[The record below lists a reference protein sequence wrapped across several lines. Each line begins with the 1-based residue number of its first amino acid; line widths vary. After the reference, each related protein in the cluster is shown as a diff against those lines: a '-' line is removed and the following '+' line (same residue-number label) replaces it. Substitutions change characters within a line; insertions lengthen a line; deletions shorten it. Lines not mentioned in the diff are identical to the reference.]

1 MTAAVIRWLADD
13 ARAATE
19 IETILDR
26 REVERGRVEL
36 SGVAGLTRAEI
47 EIGPH
52 DRRCVPSSWPL
63 PASTPSASG
72 WSRACTGTR
81 HRAGSPSTP
90 TRHWSMPKGI
100 DRLAERA
107 GVGPAVSALTA
118 RAMRGE
124 LDYEA
129 SLRERTERLAGLP
142 WSEVEAEAADLPLV
156 PGAAEAVSTARDRGW
171 HVAVISGGFLPLVEA
186 VARRLRLDHA
196 TAHELEVIDGRLSGR
211 ICGPDDRCGRQGV
224 DPRPAARR
232 VGRRSRWATART
244 TPRCSHRPDWVW
256 PSGRRPCSTPWPTS
270 PCTGT
275 TCAPRSPWPFRRRG
289 THVVTVMMVDEPR
302 VRRNHS
308 RTNWSTTSTPSRT
321 GR

>member
-47 EIGPH
+47 EIDSHGSTLRAELLAAAREH
-52 DRRCVPSSWPL
+52 TFSVGLVPAVHRDVAPGWI
-63 PASTPSASG
+63 AFDADSTLVDAE
-72 WSRACTGTR
+72 
-81 HRAGSPSTP
+81 
-90 TRHWSMPKGI
+90 GI

-129 SLRERTERLAGLP
+129 SLRERTKRLAGLA

-156 PGAAEAVSTARDRGW
+156 PGAIEAVSTARDRGW

-196 TAHELEVIDGRLSGR
+196 TAHELEVIDDRLSGR
-211 ICGPDDRCGRQGV
+211 ICGPVIDAAAKASILDRLRAGRPAIAVGDGANDAPMLASAGLGV
-224 DPRPAARR
+224 AFGSKSVLDAVADVVVHRHDLRATVALALPSSGHPRP
-232 VGRRSRWATART
+232 SR
-244 TPRCSHRPDWVW
+244 
-256 PSGRRPCSTPWPTS
+256 
-270 PCTGT
+270 
-275 TCAPRSPWPFRRRG
+275 
-289 THVVTVMMVDEPR
+289 
-302 VRRNHS
+302 
-308 RTNWSTTSTPSRT
+308 
-321 GR
+321 